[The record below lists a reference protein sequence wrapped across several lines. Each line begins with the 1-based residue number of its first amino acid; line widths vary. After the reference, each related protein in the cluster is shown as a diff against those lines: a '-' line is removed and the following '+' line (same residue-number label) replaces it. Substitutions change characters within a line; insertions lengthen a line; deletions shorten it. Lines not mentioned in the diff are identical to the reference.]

1 MAKSTHSESTAPAFT
16 GQHVYLAISSVSADI
31 IELGGIAKG
40 RENKEQN
47 FWFRGFEDVVSVVSP
62 LLVKHK
68 IVFLPA
74 VKSVEYLVR
83 ETPAYKE
90 GQPPKRANFTFIQ
103 MDFRIVSLVD
113 GSETIV
119 QAVGEGKD
127 HGDKATNKAMTIALK
142 YAMTMAF
149 QIPTYVD
156 DQEADET
163 QDEPEIDQ
171 RRGGISEEQIAQVKA
186 LRDKLGVTDVIVCKS
201 VGAKTYEEISPDK
214 LPGLLKR
221 LNDAIEKK
229 GGNGG

>member
-1 MAKSTHSESTAPAFT
+1 MAKSSQNVEYVPGSL
-16 GQHVYLAISSVSADI
+16 HVYQAISAVQADI

-68 IVFLPA
+68 IVFLPTVRA
-74 VKSVEYLVR
+74 VEYLVR

-90 GQPPKRANFTFIQ
+90 GQAPKRAAVTFIQ

-119 QAVGEGKD
+119 QSVGEGKD

-156 DQEADET
+156 DQEEDGNSETGGASADGPIT
-163 QDEPEIDQ
+163 A
-171 RRGGISEEQIAQVKA
+171 EQLVA
-186 LRDKLGVTDVIVCKS
+186 LRELIKQLNVPETIPCRVFKVGKLEDLTS
-201 VGAKTYEEISPDK
+201 SQFPSAERK
-214 LPGLLKR
+214 LR
-221 LNDAIEKK
+221 ATIEKK
-229 GGNGG
+229 EAGGG